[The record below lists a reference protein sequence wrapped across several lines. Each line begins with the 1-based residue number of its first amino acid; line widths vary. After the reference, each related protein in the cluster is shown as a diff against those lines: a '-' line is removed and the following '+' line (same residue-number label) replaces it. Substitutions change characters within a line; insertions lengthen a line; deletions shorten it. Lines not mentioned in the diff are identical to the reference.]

1 MDSLTSETELFK
13 LLSDPTR
20 LRLLALLEDHELTVA
35 ELVAVLEAPQSR
47 VSTHLGKLRE
57 AGLVQDRQDG
67 SSRYH
72 RLDARMPP
80 GAASTWELIRRRLG
94 EDRQLGADAARAGRV
109 IADRHA
115 QATWAERVAGRMAR
129 HYSPGRTWESLT
141 RGLLGLLDLGRVVD
155 IASGDGGVAE
165 LIAPH
170 AEHVT
175 CLDQSPQLVAS
186 GSERLAQLENVRF
199 VRGDMHA
206 LPFEDASFDHA
217 LLMTSLSFTRRP
229 GEVLVEAGRVLRGGG
244 AVVGTVLSR
253 HDHRDAVEPYDH
265 QNLGFSP
272 DELQSLL
279 DAAGFVVRTC
289 APTARERRRPN
300 LETLTFHARKSP

>member
-1 MDSLTSETELFK
+1 MNLLASETELFK

-20 LRLLALLEDHELTVA
+20 LRLLALLAEHELTVA
-35 ELVAVLEAPQSR
+35 EIVLVLEAPQSR

-57 AGLVQDRQDG
+57 AGLVKDRQDG

-72 RLDARMPP
+72 RLDARMPEP
-80 GAASTWELIRRRLG
+80 AATTWELLRGRVG
-94 EDRQLGADAARAGRV
+94 EDRQLRADAARAVRV
-109 IADRHA
+109 ISDRQA
-115 QATWAERVAGRMAR
+115 TATWAERVAGRMAR

-141 RGLLGLLDLGRVVD
+141 RGLLGLLDLGRVLD

-165 LIAPH
+165 LVAPH

-175 CLDQSPQLVAS
+175 CVDHSAQLVAT
-186 GSERLAQLENVRF
+186 GSERLAHLDNVRF

-206 LPFEDASFDHA
+206 LPFEDAGFDHA

-229 GEVLVEAGRVLRGGG
+229 AEVLAEAARVLRPGG
-244 AVVGTVLSR
+244 ALVGTVLSR
-253 HDHRDAVEPYDH
+253 HTHHDAVEPYDH

-272 DELQSLL
+272 DELRELL
-279 DAAGFVVRTC
+279 DRAGFVVRTC
-289 APTARERRRPN
+289 ALTARERRRPH

>member
-1 MDSLTSETELFK
+1 MNLLAGETELFK

-20 LRLLALLEDHELTVA
+20 LRLLALLADHELTVA

-72 RLDARMPP
+72 RLDTRMP
-80 GAASTWELIRRRLG
+80 AAALATWELLRGRVG
-94 EDRQLGADAARAGRV
+94 EDRQLVADAARAVRV
-109 IADRHA
+109 IADRQA
-115 QATWAERVAGRMAR
+115 TATWAERVAGRMAR

-141 RGLLGLLDLGRVVD
+141 RGLLGLLDLGRVID

-165 LIAPH
+165 LVAPH

-175 CLDQSPQLVAS
+175 CVDHSAQLVAT
-186 GSERLAQLENVRF
+186 GSERLAHLDNVRF

-206 LPFEDASFDHA
+206 LPFDDGRFDQA
-217 LLMTSLSFTRRP
+217 LLMTSLSFSKRP
-229 GEVLVEAGRVLRGGG
+229 AEVLAEAARVLRTGG
-244 AVVGTVLSR
+244 ALVGTVLSR
-253 HDHRDAVEPYDH
+253 HTHRDAVEPYDH
-265 QNLGFSP
+265 QNLGFSS
-272 DELQSLL
+272 DELRQLL
-279 DAAGFVVRTC
+279 VDTGFAVRTC
-289 APTARERRRPN
+289 ALTARERRRPN